1 MELADGGPHFRT
13 WWRTVITVRAAQPGD
28 GPDLLRMTQELSKT
42 HFPMSDDVVAE
53 NYETA
58 LFQLNPIIGAFIALV
73 DGTPAGSAIWHRSFS
88 TNKGREVMYLEDIAV
103 LPEFRRM
110 GLARALL
117 KEICKLA
124 IAKDCPKVFWLAME
138 WNEGALALYRSIGAG
153 VEKANC
159 YCWIEGQPLQDFA
172 AT

>member
-1 MELADGGPHFRT
+1 M
-13 WWRTVITVRAAQPGD
+13 ITVRSAQAGD
-28 GPDLLRMTQELSKT
+28 GAALLRMTQELSKT
-42 HFPMSDDVVAE
+42 HFPMSDDVTAE

-58 LFQLNPIIGAFIALV
+58 LFQPDPIIGAFIAFV
-73 DGTPAGSAIWHRSFS
+73 EEKPAGSAVWHRSFS

-110 GLARALL
+110 GIARLL
-117 KEICKLA
+117 LREICKLA
-124 IAKDCPKVFWLAME
+124 VAKGYPKVFWLAME

-153 VEKANC
+153 IEKANC
-159 YCWIEGQPLQDFA
+159 YCWIEGQVLQDFA

>member
-1 MELADGGPHFRT
+1 M
-13 WWRTVITVRAAQPGD
+13 ITVRAAQPGD
-28 GPDLLRMTQELSKT
+28 GAALLRMTQELSKT

-53 NYETA
+53 SYEVA
-58 LFQLNPIIGAFIALV
+58 LFRPDPIIGAFIALV
-73 DGTPAGSAIWHRSFS
+73 DGAPAGSAIWHRSFS

-103 LPEFRRM
+103 LPEFRRK
-110 GLARALL
+110 GIAKLL
-117 KEICKLA
+117 LREICKLA
-124 IAKDCPKVFWLAME
+124 LAKGYPKVFWLAME

-172 AT
+172 AS